1 MRCVF
6 VVGLIA
12 ALTATSVVDLGAC
25 GDKFLRVGR
34 SARFRRYAAVHPA
47 SILIYKP
54 VNSTPAGIEELKAL
68 LKQAGHR
75 PVAVDNGTSLV
86 GVLAAAQYDLVIV
99 DYLDAARIKKDLQ
112 SVPSKPELLP
122 ILYKPTKAVE
132 AEAEKQYTCLIKPHA
147 MTKYDALAEIDRLM
161 QLKLTG
167 GASGDHEVRN
177 NT

>member
-1 MRCVF
+1 MRRAF

-12 ALTATSVVDLGAC
+12 TLATASVDLGAC

-47 SILIYKP
+47 AILILKP
-54 VNSTPAGIEELKAL
+54 VHSTPAGIEELQAL

-75 PVAVDNGTSLV
+75 PVAVDSGTNIAS
-86 GVLAAAQYDLVIV
+86 VLAAAQYDLVIA
-99 DYLDAARIKKDLQ
+99 DYADTGQIKSNLETA
-112 SVPSKPELLP
+112 SAKPAILP

-132 AEAEKQYTCLIKPHA
+132 AEADKQYAYLIKPHL

-161 QLKLTG
+161 QLKL
-167 GASGDHEVRN
+167 SGDSTAVGK
-177 NT
+177 